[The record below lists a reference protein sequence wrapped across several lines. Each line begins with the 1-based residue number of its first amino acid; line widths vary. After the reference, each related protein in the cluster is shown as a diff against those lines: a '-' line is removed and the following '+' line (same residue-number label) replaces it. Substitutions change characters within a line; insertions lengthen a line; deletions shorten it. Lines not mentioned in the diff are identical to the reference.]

1 MIVASLSGFQQEVP
15 ELRIHAVCRRAQE
28 NSSIMS
34 ATGKEREMIQAELI
48 RRLRESLS
56 LNRLF
61 KAPGAMQQH
70 SASAAA

>member
-1 MIVASLSGFQQEVP
+1 M
-15 ELRIHAVCRRAQE
+15 CRRAQE

-61 KAPGAMQQH
+61 KAPGAMQQP

>member
-1 MIVASLSGFQQEVP
+1 MSM
-15 ELRIHAVCRRAQE
+15 RRRAQE

-34 ATGKEREMIQAELI
+34 ATGKEREMIQAELV
-48 RRLRESLS
+48 RRLCTSLS

-61 KAPGAMQQH
+61 SSPSAMQG